1 MALMSYMYA
10 EKNYFFKEIY
20 TGLPDHFGAFH
31 VCDGAISCSN
41 NDLKFHLINNLQEII
56 INKK

>member
-1 MALMSYMYA
+1 MHTSEL
-10 EKNYFFKEIY
+10 FVFKEIY

-31 VCDGAISCSN
+31 MCDGAISCSN
-41 NDLKFHLINNLQEII
+41 NDLKFHLINNLQEVI